1 MKHGRHLISLA
12 IEGKS
17 LPGCVIDD
25 PHKPTARLASVDIR
39 QSMYTMMSPLM
50 KENRRVIEI
59 MRNDLSKDGN
69 IEYINKMVDHEV
81 MLSTSH
87 TLPSVLDSLMMRS
100 SLCFVVC
107 LVSIAMSWMSLIKN
121 GGSLSLQLLAT
132 G

>member
-1 MKHGRHLISLA
+1 
-12 IEGKS
+12 
-17 LPGCVIDD
+17 
-25 PHKPTARLASVDIR
+25 
-39 QSMYTMMSPLM
+39 MYTMMSPLM
-50 KENRRVIEI
+50 KENCRVIEI

-121 GGSLSLQLLAT
+121 GSLSLQLLAT